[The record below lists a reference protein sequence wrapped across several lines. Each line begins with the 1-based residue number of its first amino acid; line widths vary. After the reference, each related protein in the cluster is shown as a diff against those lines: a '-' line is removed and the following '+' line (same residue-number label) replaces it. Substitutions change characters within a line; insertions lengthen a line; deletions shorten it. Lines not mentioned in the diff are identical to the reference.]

1 MTLRVNSIVNLRF
14 TREIRKHQLR
24 TRYWL
29 SSFNNVNHLSLYW
42 WVFSTIF
49 FFFNFVAW
57 VRIRFYRF
65 INYWTLRKSNWIIFI
80 WIIKIRGEIYC
91 LRIIMGFYK
100 VRIWTFITT
109 IHTFCIFDILV
120 ILSKMFE
127 MLIFEIHEL
136 RGRVCWTI
144 TILLFGLNLQID
156 WNSIGLNIDSIN
168 FGSKFLNFSF
178 SEIFRRLIFLIFIQ
192 YFRRTKSSTLS
203 R

>member
-49 FFFNFVAW
+49 FFFNFFAW

-127 MLIFEIHEL
+127 MLIFKIHEF
-136 RGRVCWTI
+136 RGRICWYI
-144 TILLFGLNLQID
+144 SIFLFGLNLQID

-168 FGSKFLNFSF
+168 FGSTFLNLSL
-178 SEIFRRLIFLIFIQ
+178 SEIFRRLIVLAFI
-192 YFRRTKSSTLS
+192 
-203 R
+203 